1 MYLHRIDHL
10 FTKRHCLS
18 LVGTYTEYAIQEL
31 HRPRAITLHTKNTMR
46 SFGGNRLQPE
56 MIDRCL
62 SRMTAWVRLV
72 LQSISAEF
80 PSWEILNAFGAF
92 NLKLTNQSSFVRDSL
107 QRISAVFQLDS
118 HQLLVQF
125 DDFKTFAMTRSSK
138 GSDNLSSW
146 TSSILA
152 IQNSLNTRA
161 RHPCEQLSAAVCRYA
176 LCMGATTSGVERNF
190 SAILPV
196 IGKDRQSLQSSKL
209 ANDIRLRLVQDC
221 GASPDQIVRSAM
233 LIWAATYGIVRM
245 SGNQR
250 KQRWAPGKRVVIGDG
265 QRLAESHWIAKRREA
280 VTRLVQSG
288 KKRTFAE
295 MSIAAK
301 HLSSHA
307 WSPGHDKAV
316 KCKHSRGTTM

>member
-1 MYLHRIDHL
+1 
-10 FTKRHCLS
+10 
-18 LVGTYTEYAIQEL
+18 
-31 HRPRAITLHTKNTMR
+31 
-46 SFGGNRLQPE
+46 
-56 MIDRCL
+56 
-62 SRMTAWVRLV
+62 
-72 LQSISAEF
+72 
-80 PSWEILNAFGAF
+80 
-92 NLKLTNQSSFVRDSL
+92 
-107 QRISAVFQLDS
+107 
-118 HQLLVQF
+118 
-125 DDFKTFAMTRSSK
+125 
-138 GSDNLSSW
+138 
-146 TSSILA
+146 
-152 IQNSLNTRA
+152 
-161 RHPCEQLSAAVCRYA
+161 
-176 LCMGATTSGVERNF
+176 MGATTSGVERNF

-295 MSIAAK
+295 MSNAAK

-307 WSPGHDKAV
+307 WTPGHDKAMT
-316 KCKHSRGTTM
+316 CKQSRGTTM